1 MNNPTEPTKPKKE
14 NLLVN
19 LLLNIIV
26 PTLVLTKLS
35 SEEYLGPT
43 VALIVALAFPIAYGL
58 WDYRERKKWNLFS
71 ILGLISVLLT
81 GGISLLQLDPKYI
94 AIKEA
99 AIPAILGIATLL
111 STRTRYPLVKTI
123 LLNDSVL
130 DVDKINQALEQQNHK
145 ASFNKVLMNAS
156 YLVALSFALSAI
168 LNYVLAKIVVV
179 SSPGSVEYTQQLGKL
194 TALSYPVIVVPVT
207 IVMIFAMFYLF
218 RNITRLTELSLEDI
232 LVQQ

>member
-1 MNNPTEPTKPKKE
+1 MNNPKTPPKKE

-19 LLLNIIV
+19 ILVNIII

-35 SEEYLGPT
+35 NDEYLGPT
-43 VALIVALAFPIAYGL
+43 AALLVALAFPIGYGL
-58 WDYRERKKWNLFS
+58 WDYKQRQKWNFFS

-99 AIPAILGIATLL
+99 AIPGILGVATLP

-123 LLNDSVL
+123 LLNDAVL
-130 DVDKINQALEQQNHK
+130 DVQKIDHALQKQGNE
-145 ASFNKVLMNAS
+145 ASFDKVLKNAS
-156 YLVALSFALSAI
+156 YLVALSFTLSAI

-179 SSPGSVEYTQQLGKL
+179 SAPGSVAYTQELGKL
-194 TALSYPVIVVPVT
+194 TALSYPVIVAPVT

-218 RNITRLTELSLEDI
+218 RSITRLTNLSLEDI

>member
-130 DVDKINQALEQQNHK
+130 DVDKINQALEQQNHQ